1 MSTAVD
7 RKQTRGHAPAP
18 APRRAPTRRTLPP
31 GSRRTPP
38 ADASPRRRA
47 SRAPSP
53 AISFLVVV
61 GLVLFGV
68 VATEALLGNRAM
80 QIEAARAHL
89 ADLRAEHRRLL
100 EQQATLS
107 SPERVAA
114 WGADHGMVF
123 ATDIRVIGAGDAA
136 SA

>member
-1 MSTAVD
+1 MSTATH
-7 RKQTRGHAPAP
+7 RSQTRGHAPAP

-53 AISFLVVV
+53 AISIVVVV

-68 VATEALLGNRAM
+68 VATEALLANRAM
-80 QIEAARAHL
+80 RIEAARAHL
-89 ADLRAEHRRLL
+89 AELRSEHRQLL

-107 SPERVAA
+107 SPERIAA
-114 WGADHGMVF
+114 WAQAQGMTF
-123 ATDIRVIGAGDAA
+123 ATDIHVIGAADAG
-136 SA
+136 SR